1 MSTIDIQALLAP
13 VSDGAPAG
21 SDLSFEPVYDEIK
34 EARRADAD
42 YLSRGDWTGELKTAD
57 WRKVIALAGDALASR
72 SKDLQIAA
80 WLCEALTQ
88 QHGFAGARDG
98 FTLIDGL
105 LEQFWDGL
113 FPEKDGEE
121 LDDRI
126 GRLEW
131 LDNNLPTVLRLT
143 PMTGP
148 AGESAGY
155 GWIRWQ
161 ESRDVDN
168 LGRQSEDAMKQ
179 ALAEGKINSE
189 LWNSAVNQTPAAF
202 YATLQADA
210 DSALAALKALC
221 ARIDEKFG
229 RDAPGLGKLN
239 ETMANIA
246 KLAAKLAADKGVGP
260 VAAPVEEAVAE
271 EAAPATAAGA
281 TAQIVKVQSGPPETR
296 EEAIRRLQEIAE
308 FFRRTEPHSPVA
320 YIVEK
325 AARWGTMRLDEWIR
339 EVVNDD
345 STRSRLK
352 DMLGYSEP

>member
-1 MSTIDIQALLAP
+1 MSLIDFTALLAP
-13 VSDGAPAG
+13 ISESAPSG
-21 SDLSFEPVYDEIK
+21 SDVGFDPVYDEIK

-42 YLSRGDWTGELKTAD
+42 YLSRGDWTGQLKTAD
-57 WRKVIALAGDALASR
+57 WRKVIALGSDVLASR

-80 WLCEALTQ
+80 WLCEALVQ
-88 QHGFAGARDG
+88 QHGLAGARDG
-98 FTLIDGL
+98 FALIDSL
-105 LEQFWDGL
+105 LEQFWEGL
-113 FPEKDGEE
+113 FPEKDGDE

-131 LDNNLPTVLRLT
+131 LDNNLPTVLRLV

-148 AGESAGY
+148 AGDSAGY

-189 LWNSAVNQTPAAF
+189 LWNSAVNQTPASF
-202 YATLQADA
+202 YATLQSDA
-210 DSALAALKALC
+210 DGALAALKALC
-221 ARIDEKFG
+221 TRIDEKFG

-246 KLAAKLAADKGVGP
+246 KLAAKIATDKGVGP
-260 VAAPVEEAVAE
+260 AAPVEETVIE
-271 EAAPATAAGA
+271 EAATAVAAGA
-281 TAQIVKVQSGPPETR
+281 AAQIVKVQGGPPETR

-345 STRSRLK
+345 STRRNLK
-352 DMLGYSEP
+352 NMLGYEQE